1 MAKQLAPI
9 RVISF
14 CLLAAC
20 EALCQTERPSV
31 DSLQTLQV
39 DGPNSP
45 EVQRQESPTWS
56 SLPDAPSSVQRRAK
70 AERSHTFVH
79 EASSALTLA
88 VGGVT
93 AAGVLRETRASHVT
107 AALPPSSMF
116 SYQLMF
122 APRESSTFLGKNV
135 YSSILK
141 RNPRYRPSASGSFV
155 GRVSY
160 AASRI
165 LITRDGYGKG
175 SLNTSY
181 FLGVLA
187 AVAVQTAN
195 RPYWAQSASRSFN
208 NFGSTIGSDAGR
220 NLFHEFRP
228 GILRVVKDH
237 VPNFVLGIGEGHQPQ
252 QVSRNVVSTPAR

>member
-20 EALCQTERPSV
+20 EALCQSERPSV
-31 DSLQTLQV
+31 DSLQRLQF
-39 DGPNSP
+39 DSPNSP
-45 EVQRQESPTWS
+45 EVQRQETRAWS
-56 SLPDAPSSVQRRAK
+56 SLPDAPSSVQRPTK

-79 EASSALTLA
+79 EASSPLTLA
-88 VGGVT
+88 VAGVT
-93 AAGVLRETRASHVT
+93 AGILRETRVGHVT
-107 AALPPSSMF
+107 AALPPGSMF
-116 SYQLMF
+116 SSQLVF
-122 APRESSTFLGKNV
+122 APREPSPFLRKNV
-135 YSSILK
+135 YSSLLK
-141 RNPRYRPSASGSFV
+141 RNPRYRPSTSGSFV
-155 GRVSY
+155 GRASY

-165 LITRDGYGKG
+165 FITRDNSGKG

-208 NFGSTIGSDAGR
+208 NLGSTIGSDAGS

-228 GILRVVKDH
+228 GILRVVKGH
-237 VPNFVLGIGEGHQPQ
+237 APNFVFGIGEGHQPQ
-252 QVSRNVVSTPAR
+252 QVSRDFVSTPAR

>member
-20 EALCQTERPSV
+20 EALCQSERPSV
-31 DSLQTLQV
+31 DSLQRLQF
-39 DGPNSP
+39 DSPNSP
-45 EVQRQESPTWS
+45 EVQRQETRAWS
-56 SLPDAPSSVQRRAK
+56 SLPDAPSSVPRPTK

-79 EASSALTLA
+79 EASSPLTLA
-88 VGGVT
+88 VAGVT
-93 AAGVLRETRASHVT
+93 AGILRETRVGHVT

-116 SYQLMF
+116 SYQLVF
-122 APRESSTFLGKNV
+122 APREPSPFLSKNV
-135 YSSILK
+135 YSSLLK
-141 RNPRYRPSASGSFV
+141 RNPRYRPSTSGSFV
-155 GRVSY
+155 GRASY

-165 LITRDGYGKG
+165 FITRDDSGKG

-208 NFGSTIGSDAGR
+208 NFGSTIGSDAGS

-228 GILRVVKDH
+228 GILRVVKGH
-237 VPNFVLGIGEGHQPQ
+237 APNFVFGIGEGHQPQ
-252 QVSRNVVSTPAR
+252 QVSRDFVSTPAR